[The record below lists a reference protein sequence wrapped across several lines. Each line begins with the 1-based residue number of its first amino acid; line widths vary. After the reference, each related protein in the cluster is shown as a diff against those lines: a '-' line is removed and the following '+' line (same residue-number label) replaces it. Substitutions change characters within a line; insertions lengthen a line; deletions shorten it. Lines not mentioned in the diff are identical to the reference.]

1 MRCPRCNCELYAEKN
16 NLLTC
21 VCGVSIPVFDKNPQ
35 EAYQAFLFRI
45 REYNPERISMDRHIA
60 RVRQEIA
67 DLKIKRRPTSNDVNR
82 MALLIAYDNAYVEAK
97 VVLRQMELIHE
108 RLENKFMQMEYLEEE
123 LEYENN
129 HCRKQ
134 IQDLRG

>member
-1 MRCPRCNCELYAEKN
+1 
-16 NLLTC
+16 
-21 VCGVSIPVFDKNPQ
+21 VSIPVFDKNPQ